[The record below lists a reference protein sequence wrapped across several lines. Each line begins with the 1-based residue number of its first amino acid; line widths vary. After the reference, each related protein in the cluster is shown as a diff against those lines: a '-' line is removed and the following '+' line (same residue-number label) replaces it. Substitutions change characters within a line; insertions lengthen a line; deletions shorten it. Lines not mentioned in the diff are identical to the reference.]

1 LSDVEKSNQHREFNF
16 VEKIFDS
23 LNNNSIFTIVIF
35 ISNHLNSKHMATKK
49 KAAKKKAAPK
59 KKAAKK
65 KK

>member
-1 LSDVEKSNQHREFNF
+1 MLKKSNQHREFNI

-49 KAAKKKAAPK
+49 KAAPK

>member
-1 LSDVEKSNQHREFNF
+1 MSDVEKSNQHRKLNF

-23 LNNNSIFTIVIF
+23 LNNNSIFTIVNLF
-35 ISNHLNSKHMATKK
+35 LTQNSKHMATKK